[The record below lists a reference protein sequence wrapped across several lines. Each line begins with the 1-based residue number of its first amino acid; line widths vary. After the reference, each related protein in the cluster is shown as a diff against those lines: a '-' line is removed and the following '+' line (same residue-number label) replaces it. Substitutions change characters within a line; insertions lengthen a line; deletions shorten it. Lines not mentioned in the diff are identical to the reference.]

1 MSKSKYRLFLAA
13 SIIAFAVLWGVF
25 ASLHYTMAP
34 VGAAGPDFRII
45 AVSEHDG
52 HLLVEVEHFNPDG
65 DFSYFENYIW
75 QGREGTRKPRLLD
88 AQGFLQLESGG
99 TAPWRLDTDSRL
111 IEYLPEG
118 QEWLR
123 SSEPHLDDASILS
136 VIQQVH
142 TSRTETGW
150 ARGQSRLSEPP
161 LQPRAADTAGIGTL
175 LSTFQPLAD
184 TAYLSSET
192 GTIMAYAGSLPAVN
206 PGLGL
211 VEYGTIT
218 TVYPDAHT
226 ETDTVD
232 GDLADN
238 NTGPDAVWGTFR
250 AAGGLRCCGASD
262 SGATAI
268 SGHST
273 GGTTDLWNQWHRYIA
288 LFDASGIAD
297 TDQITSATLDIV
309 LTASN
314 DDFTDSVSMVTS
326 TPASNT
332 SLTATD
338 YAQLGT
344 TKQAGDIAIASF
356 TVDSS
361 TYNSFTLNST
371 GLGNISKTGITKF
384 GLRSTQDN
392 DDAEPTW
399 SADDNSTITFATADE
414 VLSGDKR
421 PRLVITHFAI
431 TAAVT
436 GTIGGGASEQ
446 EVRDGGTIIVTL
458 TNDTWVAA
466 GATFDAQRQAIING
480 LDAAEAEPDGWNA
493 RIRDQLGLGSVVR
506 TSGTVATITIT
517 EAEAGDYR
525 VAAAETVTAT
535 VPNAALVLG
544 FSDLT
549 ATPTIALTAAAEA
562 VAVTGTLSDGGTPAE
577 IVAGGQTVILSLANT
592 VWSSGGSAATTG
604 AGQFVAANSEY
615 LSIADNP
622 SLSTGD
628 IDFTMLGWVYLDSGD
643 SNQTFFAKSQD
654 AGDNSE
660 YVVQYLTSNDKFRF
674 VVSPD
679 GTSNTTAVTANVLG
693 VASTGTFYFIVA
705 WHSAAA
711 NTINIQVNDG
721 TADSGAYS
729 SGLSDQD
736 GDFTIGSE
744 HGGGTSMDGRGASV
758 LFCKCIFTAPEKSWL
773 YNSGSGRRYH
783 ELGIAGTACSNCTTS
798 LEGAWD
804 LSETSGSRADSHGS
818 NTLTDNNTVTSAG
831 WAVNDFSTAEQQ
843 AILDGLDSDL
853 SDQNGWDSQT
863 FATSDVVKDS
873 STRAT
878 ITLTAESD
886 YAIPATETIT
896 PTAPAAA
903 MVFGENL
910 AGSTFNITASFQAS
924 GTRVSEAIDL
934 SSVTDVAYC
943 ALGWEA
949 TTPTNTT
956 VAVETSVNGGTDYSL
971 AANGSCPTGIAVGA
985 TLAAITDFR
994 LRITLSTTDS
1004 SVTPLV
1010 TAIGLIIED
1019 DSGQDLYYQLNT
1031 TPSATLTDRSGNSNT
1046 GTMSFP
1052 VAPSGIST
1060 TSDPLESTAAQ
1071 LTTGQAL
1078 SLSEVASTVSGAAVS
1093 SNLFNTTETGDA
1105 DIPGYGLV
1113 SAIAGAG
1120 DKLPIRL
1127 VWFLFFGFVTIV
1139 AGALTMMATKS
1150 LALAGLAMAS
1160 TLGFGATINSGLIP
1174 GWIIWVYLPV
1184 MGAMVLIGTRNRLPV

>member
-1 MSKSKYRLFLAA
+1 MLIGVPLLAA
-13 SIIAFAVLWGVF
+13 ITGAMLWAAVSYAPQDYVPF
-25 ASLHYTMAP
+25 ASTAH
-34 VGAAGPDFRII
+34 AAGPDFRII

-52 HLLVEVEHFNPDG
+52 HLLVEVEHFHPDG
-65 DFSYFENYIW
+65 SFWYFENYIW

-88 AQGFLQLESGG
+88 AQGFVQLEGG
-99 TAPWRLDTDSRL
+99 GVAPWQIGTNDELVQ
-111 IEYLPEG
+111 YLPDG
-118 QEWLR
+118 REWFR
-123 SSEPHLDDASILS
+123 SSSPHLDNNSILG

-142 TSRTETGW
+142 AARTDTGW
-150 ARGQSRLSEPP
+150 VRGQSRLSEPP
-161 LQPRAADTAGIGTL
+161 LQPRAEDETGIGIL
-175 LSTFQPLAD
+175 LSKFQALAE
-184 TAYLSSET
+184 TAYLSGNT
-192 GTIMAYAGSLPAVN
+192 GTLMAYAGPLPEVN

-211 VEYGTIT
+211 LEYGTIT

-238 NTGPDAVWGTFR
+238 NTGPDAVWDTLR
-250 AAGGLRCCGASD
+250 AGGGDTCCGASD

-268 SGHST
+268 SGHFT
-273 GGTTDLWNQWHRYIA
+273 GGTTDLWNQFLRYIA

-297 TDQITSATLDIV
+297 TDQITSATFDIV
-309 LTASN
+309 LTAST

-326 TPASNT
+326 TPSSNT
-332 SLTATD
+332 SLIATD

-384 GLRSTQDN
+384 GLRSTQDTDN
-392 DDAEPTW
+392 AEPTW
-399 SADDNSTITFATADE
+399 SADDNSSITFATADE

-431 TAAVT
+431 TAAIT
-436 GTIGGGASEQ
+436 GTIGDGASEQ

-480 LDAAEAEPDGWNA
+480 LDAADSETNGWNA

-758 LFCKCIFTAPEKSWL
+758 LFCKCIFTAAEKSWL

-853 SDQNGWDSQT
+853 SDRNGWDSQT
-863 FATSDVVKDS
+863 FDTSDVVKTS

-878 ITLTAESD
+878 ITLTAESA

-896 PTAPAAA
+896 PTAPASV

-910 AGSTFNITASFQAS
+910 AGATFNITPTFKAT
-924 GTRVSEAIDL
+924 GTRVSPAIDA
-934 SSVTDVAYC
+934 SGVTDVAYC
-943 ALGWEA
+943 SIGWEHI
-949 TTPTNTT
+949 TPTNTT
-956 VAVETSVNGGTDYSL
+956 ILVETSLNGGTDYST
-971 AANGSCPTGIAVGA
+971 ASNGSCPTGISLGSSLLAV
-985 TLAAITDFR
+985 TDFR
-994 LRITLSTTDS
+994 IRVTLSTTDS
-1004 SVTPLV
+1004 AATPLIL
-1010 TAIGLIIED
+1010 ALGLVIED
-1019 DSGQDLYYQLNT
+1019 TTGQELFYQLIT
-1031 TPSATLTDRSGNSNT
+1031 TPAATLADRSGNSNT

-1052 VAPSGIST
+1052 VAPAGLAST
-1060 TSDPLESTAAQ
+1060 IAALTSTRAS
-1071 LTTGQAL
+1071 LTTEQAL
-1078 SLSEVASTVSGAAVS
+1078 TSSSVVSPVSGAATND
-1093 SNLFNTTETGDA
+1093 NLFNQTELGFA
-1105 DIPGYGLV
+1105 ALPGNSLV
-1113 SAIAGAG
+1113 SAISEAG
-1120 DKLPIRL
+1120 
-1127 VWFLFFGFVTIV
+1127 
-1139 AGALTMMATKS
+1139 
-1150 LALAGLAMAS
+1150 
-1160 TLGFGATINSGLIP
+1160 SGLPKRFIWFIFLGLVIIGSGAAALLLTQSMAWSAAVMAGVIGFTAAIGDGLMP
-1174 GWIIWVYLPV
+1174 GWIIFVFIAIAGML
-1184 MGAMVLIGTRNRLPV
+1184 VLIRPGKLAT